1 MTSYEFEKAAKNAV
15 KPVKTTWQR
24 IVGFLTP
31 EQTYSKERKAEF
43 AMRDW
48 FEMDRMREIG

>member
-1 MTSYEFEKAAKNAV
+1 MKVCPYCG

-48 FEMDRMREIG
+48 FKVLYDMKEIG